1 MVFVESFLNKVR
13 LTGAMFMEKKKIL
26 VSMYS
31 MHIGGAER
39 SLIGLLES
47 FDYGLYEVDLFLY
60 RHEGEFLSFIPN
72 EVNLLPTIKQYT
84 TFERPIKDIVKEG
97 HIYLGCARILAKLKA
112 KIKNRGLHNGH
123 GTYKQMQY
131 TWNYSML
138 GLPNI
143 EKKYDVAVSFLGPHN
158 FILDKVKAKTK
169 LGWNHTD
176 YFKAVN
182 PDKSLDEEMWS
193 RLDYI
198 VNVSQDSEESFLK
211 VFPNLKHKTITIE
224 NIISSKFVRDQSN
237 EKIAGEMP
245 DDGSIKICSV
255 GRFCDAKGFDM
266 AVIACK
272 KLIELGY
279 DIKWYIVGY
288 GADENYIKQL
298 IIENNISE
306 KFILLGKKINPY
318 PYMKRCDIY
327 CQPSRYEGKAV
338 TVREAQILGK
348 PVMITNYP
356 TAKSQLENGVDGY
369 ICELSVKGIVD
380 GIEKL
385 CKDAELLN
393 VVANNSR
400 TRDYGNKIEMDKLYS
415 LIG

>member
-1 MVFVESFLNKVR
+1 
-13 LTGAMFMEKKKIL
+13 MEKKKIL

-47 FDYGLYEVDLFLY
+47 FDYSVYEVDLFLY

-72 EVNLLPTIKQYT
+72 EVNLLPAIKQYT

-112 KIKNRGLHNGH
+112 KIKNRGLQNDQ

-176 YFKAVN
+176 YFRAVN
-182 PDKSLDEEMWS
+182 PDKYLDEEMWS

-211 VFPNLKHKTITIE
+211 VFPNLGHKTITME
-224 NIISSKFVRDQSN
+224 NIISSKFVRDQSD
-237 EKIAGEMP
+237 EEIEDEMP

-272 KLIELGY
+272 KLVELGY

-348 PVMITNYP
+348 PVIITNYP

-385 CKDAELLN
+385 CKDVELLN
-393 VVANNSR
+393 SVASNSR
-400 TRDYGNKIEMDKLYS
+400 TRDYGNKIEMNKLYS

>member
-1 MVFVESFLNKVR
+1 MKTNVL
-13 LTGAMFMEKKKIL
+13 I
-26 VSMYS
+26 SMYS
-31 MHIGGAER
+31 LNIGGAER

-47 FDYGLYEVDLFLY
+47 FDYRKYDVDLFLY
-60 RHEGEFLSFIPN
+60 RHEGEFLSLIPK
-72 EVNLLPTIKQYT
+72 EVNLLPTIKRYT

-97 HIYLGCARILAKLKA
+97 YFYLGCMRILAKIKA
-112 KIKNRGLHNGH
+112 KIKNRGLHNDQ

-131 TWNYSML
+131 TWNYSMP
-138 GLPNI
+138 GLPKI
-143 EKKYDVAVSFLGPHN
+143 EKQYDVAISFLGPHN
-158 FILDKVKAKTK
+158 FILDKVKANTK

-176 YFKAVN
+176 YFKAVS
-182 PDKSLDEEMWS
+182 PDKSLDEKMWS

-198 VNVSQDSEESFLK
+198 VNVSQDCEESFLK

-224 NIISSKFVRDQSN
+224 NIISSKFVREQSN
-237 EKIAGEMP
+237 ENIEGEMP

-266 AVIACK
+266 AVNACK
-272 KLIELGY
+272 NLIELGY
-279 DIKWYIVGY
+279 NIKWYIVGY
-288 GADENYIKQL
+288 GADEKYIRQL
-298 IIENNISE
+298 IIENNIND
-306 KFILLGKKINPY
+306 KFIMLGKKINPY
-318 PYMKRCDIY
+318 PYVKRCDIY

-348 PVMITNYP
+348 PVIITNFP

-385 CKDAELLN
+385 LKDSEFKSRLSDN
-393 VVANNSR
+393 CRKKDYSNSSEVEKF
-400 TRDYGNKIEMDKLYS
+400 YN
-415 LIG
+415 LIS